1 MGDTRWLDTSQFAE
15 LMSLSEQSV
24 RDLCRDGKL
33 EATKVG
39 KEWRIPYREPADS
52 VAERKVNEAVAQAL
66 GSVVASI
73 DSEIS
78 KLTAMRDSLRRSMEG
93 DGDA

>member
-1 MGDTRWLDTSQFAE
+1 MGDDRWLDTSQFAE
-15 LMSLSEQSV
+15 LMSMNEQSV

-33 EATKVG
+33 EAMKVG
-39 KEWRIPYREPADS
+39 KEWRIFYREPADS
-52 VAERKVNEAVAQAL
+52 VAERKVREAVDQAL

-93 DGDA
+93 EGDA